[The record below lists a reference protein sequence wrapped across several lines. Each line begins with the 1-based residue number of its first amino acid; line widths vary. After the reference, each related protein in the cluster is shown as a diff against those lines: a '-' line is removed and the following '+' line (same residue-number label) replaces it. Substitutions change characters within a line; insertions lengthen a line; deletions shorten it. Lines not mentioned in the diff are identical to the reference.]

1 MRYYVLIVFF
11 LFCAANA
18 QVKKDST
25 QSKDQDTLVID
36 SGVKDSMEI
45 YKPTINDYQYQKQY
59 SEKKVFDTSFAI
71 SRSYQF
77 SQYNNQD
84 NFGKIP
90 FANIGSGFQ
99 NLVFERNSK
108 QNLELLPTNKAH
120 MILGINDI
128 RYYDVKTPTT
138 TFVYHNAMRN
148 GGELQSTY
156 TQNVGK
162 TFNFAVEYLGLRSE
176 GLYQNSL
183 SSNNNVV
190 FSAHYL
196 SKNSRY
202 EFFTHF
208 LHQNVDTEENGGIAD
223 LSLFLSGDNDFNN
236 RENVE
241 VNLTNTDSR
250 FSYRRYYF
258 SQQFAPFNVEKF
270 PFKIKHTI
278 YHQGNKYYYIQDAL
292 ESYYYDNDDEIIS
305 GMPLNSKKYSKNLSN
320 AFSLLLDKEKLKF
333 EAGIRYQNITFG
345 TDNIQLAENPYEPKI
360 YKENRFGVIGKLQ
373 MKLSDKF
380 DLNSSAE
387 FSNGSSFGN
396 YILAENNASF
406 AISSDYKA
414 SVFLNFQSAAP
425 SFNYLLNHS
434 SYLKFNYDF
443 SDFQNQNILEMGG
456 KVNLK
461 FFDSQL
467 FAKYFRIDQFTY
479 FDENALP
486 KQSGTSV
493 NISQIGGEANFQYR
507 KFHLNT
513 KLLFQSTLTNK
524 ELFPAPDFIG
534 RFNLYYQA
542 KAFKNA
548 AEIQSGVKL
557 YYFTKFASRNF
568 SPMLNE
574 FVLANAN
581 SYQIGGQPIVDVYFN
596 MRVKRMFFFVEGQQ
610 ITTTFTQN
618 KSYTAPY
625 YPIYD
630 FRLNI
635 GIVWYLFH

>member
-11 LFCAANA
+11 LFCSANA
-18 QVKKDST
+18 QIKKDST

-36 SGVKDSMEI
+36 SGVKDSMKI
-45 YKPTINDYQYQKQY
+45 FKPTINDYQYQNQY

-71 SRSYQF
+71 NRSYQF
-77 SQYNNQD
+77 TQYNNQD

-90 FANIGSGFQ
+90 FANVGSGFQ
-99 NLVFERNSK
+99 NLIFERNSK
-108 QNLELLPTNKAH
+108 QNLELLPTNKSH

-138 TFVYHNAMRN
+138 AFIYHNAMRN

-176 GLYQNSL
+176 GMYQNSL

-202 EFFTHF
+202 EFFTHY
-208 LHQNVDTEENGGIAD
+208 LHQNINSEENGGIAD
-223 LSLFLSGDNDFNN
+223 LSLFLGGDDRFDNL
-236 RENVE
+236 ENLE
-241 VNLTNTDSR
+241 VNLSNSDSR

-258 SQQFAPFNVEKF
+258 SQQFAPFDVEKF

-292 ESYYYDNDDEIIS
+292 EPYYYDTDDEIVS
-305 GMPLNSKKYSKNLSN
+305 GMPLNAKKYSKNLSN
-320 AFSLLLDKEKLKF
+320 SFSLLFDKEKMKF
-333 EAGIRYQNITFG
+333 EAGVRYQNITFG
-345 TDNIQLAENPYEPKI
+345 TDNVELSENPYEPKT
-360 YKENRFGVIGKLQ
+360 YKENRFGVVGKLQ
-373 MKLSDKF
+373 MKLWEKF
-380 DLNSSAE
+380 DLNSFAE

-396 YILAENNASF
+396 YILSENNASF
-406 AISSDYKA
+406 AISADYKA

-425 SFNYLLNHS
+425 SFNYLLNYS
-434 SYLKFNYDF
+434 PYIKFNYDF

-456 KVNLK
+456 KVDLK
-461 FFDSQL
+461 FFKSQL

-507 KFHLNT
+507 KFHLNSR
-513 KLLFQSTLTNK
+513 LLFQSTLTNK
-524 ELFPAPDFIG
+524 DLFPAPDFIG

-557 YYFTKFASRNF
+557 YYFTKFASSNF

-574 FVLANAN
+574 FTLADAT